1 MINDKENEAEN
12 EKQRS
17 HRYDINRPKQKHR
30 HKYAKY
36 KTCLGIMMVICI
48 MQHLSKIWS
57 SIHETVKQHWGWV
70 EKMCCL

>member
-48 MQHLSKIWS
+48 MQHLSKI
-57 SIHETVKQHWGWV
+57 
-70 EKMCCL
+70 